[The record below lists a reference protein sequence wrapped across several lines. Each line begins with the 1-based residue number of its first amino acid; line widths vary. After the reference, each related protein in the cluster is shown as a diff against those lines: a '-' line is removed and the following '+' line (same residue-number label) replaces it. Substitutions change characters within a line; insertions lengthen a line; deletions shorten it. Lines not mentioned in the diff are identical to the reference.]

1 MTAHQKLSEERKNYA
16 LHFSCDAIFTHAVPR
31 SAAGNNLEPEH
42 AKRGQGKKSNRAG
55 ATPLFGLSAAQKVFG
70 VAPALRHTNRACPFF
85 PGQEFRELLDHRTG
99 GNRKMPLIKKQA
111 VIVPREIRIES
122 SVADLLDD
130 YARFIDSSPDHV
142 VNSVL
147 KKLWRDPEY
156 RKWRDERRNA
166 QHTAQTAPKER

>member
-1 MTAHQKLSEERKNYA
+1 
-16 LHFSCDAIFTHAVPR
+16 
-31 SAAGNNLEPEH
+31 
-42 AKRGQGKKSNRAG
+42 
-55 ATPLFGLSAAQKVFG
+55 
-70 VAPALRHTNRACPFF
+70 
-85 PGQEFRELLDHRTG
+85 
-99 GNRKMPLIKKQA
+99 MPLIKKQA

-166 QHTAQTAPKER
+166 HTAQTAPKER